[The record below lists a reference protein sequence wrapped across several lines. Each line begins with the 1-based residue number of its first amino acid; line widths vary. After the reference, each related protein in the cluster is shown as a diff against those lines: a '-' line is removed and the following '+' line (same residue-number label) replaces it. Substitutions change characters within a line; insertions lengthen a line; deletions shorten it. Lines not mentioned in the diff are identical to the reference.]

1 MSNIHKLI
9 EYVVNNWPTILHEV
23 SYGKDLLKKII
34 DGFKEDIE
42 TYGGDYNNIT
52 DEQLLKYIEIFDDLR
67 KSGAI
72 EKADILQYDLPEL
85 IRTLNNKKQFKG
97 TDEAEPDPTIS
108 EVVYNDDN
116 ITVWSGARQE
126 YCVRHGADQPM
137 RAGANRWCITEPGGR
152 YWGNYRYSESS
163 GYPTFY
169 LIKNRSLPISDKL
182 SFVAVQILQNGNYKY
197 TNRSNSPGM
206 SSEMS
211 WGQLINEVPWLS
223 EIPNLRNLI
232 RWIPFTPEEKRT
244 KGVQTRKMSYESWLS
259 IPLPKRMDYLTIYGK
274 DEKPFTDLSMDNFL
288 SKKLPK
294 EDLKNTAR
302 EIVSTYGVIDLNFLL
317 SNLESFTPANQ
328 KSILYQLTSRE
339 GGQVR
344 QKIKTNLL
352 SSPNI
357 DFSVKKLI
365 TAQDI
370 WDKDNNEAIY
380 LATDSRGQEAIVKL
394 YIPTSGNISMSL
406 YKDGYNFSSVALNK
420 KTSPLLL
427 AYPDIDKMPL
437 KILLDLLS
445 KGAISRG
452 VIDRIIKKGQE
463 DPNSAII
470 VKNTEDGRIILDTNS
485 FTAYKL
491 VGDEISKTTF
501 DTPEVQ
507 QILAQ
512 ELSNT
517 GLQQNA
523 LRLVTNE
530 EDIPDYIDKIPF
542 LSILLSTPSD
552 QRIFTYRQD
561 NLILIIAPEANMSI
575 FAVPTN
581 TVLTETYSSYTYGE
595 NTQNWRRYTGS
606 GKLNEEAAWAAYFNY
621 LRSKNLSY
629 NDQQL
634 REFLDSQSYGA
645 KDSKASFIKA
655 NPPLNV
661 GNQYRP
667 FIVTIDGTERLILL
681 NTANSADSLIIG
693 KRGNLIRSN
702 IKSTTAQQLLRANPL
717 PGAPAG
723 EEPAAPAAAAAM
735 GAGQAIADPLRRRG
749 RPAAGAQVR
758 PVVQQPNAGIGVTID
773 QYFAQFPQGAEL
785 QTAFNALPNGLRN
798 PFVLV
803 TSSPLAGDRG
813 ASRRTNLLPGDGRV
827 VRVLN
832 STTSPSKMY
841 IIQLDS
847 GLMIASIVIQ
857 PGNSHYIMRQNGP
870 VIRLADPSALAT
882 ALQQNNLNEELTGAI
897 TRLHIAHNPSILK
910 EKLKQKQ
917 NES

>member
-34 DGFKEDIE
+34 DGFKGDIE
-42 TYGGDYNNIT
+42 AYGKEYSNIT
-52 DEQLLKYIEIFDDLR
+52 DEQLLKYIEIFDKLR

-72 EKADILQYDLPEL
+72 KKTDILQYDLPEL
-85 IRTLNNKKQFKG
+85 IRTLNDKDQFK
-97 TDEAEPDPTIS
+97 DEAEPDPTIS
-108 EVVYNDDN
+108 EVVYNDGN

-126 YCVRHGADQPM
+126 YCVRHGVDQPM
-137 RAGANRWCITEPGGR
+137 RTGGSRWCITEPGGR

-169 LIKNRSLPISDKL
+169 LIKNRSLPVSDKL

-197 TNRSNSPGM
+197 TNRANSPGM

-211 WGQLINEVPWLS
+211 WERLINEVPWLS

-232 RWIPFTPEEKRT
+232 RWIPFTPEEKAS
-244 KGVQTRKMSYESWLS
+244 KNIQNRKISYESWLS
-259 IPLPKRMDYLTIYGK
+259 TPISKRMDYLAFHGR

-294 EDLKNTAR
+294 ENFKDTAKK
-302 EIVSTYGVIDLNFLL
+302 IVSTYGIIDLNFLL
-317 SNLESFTPANQ
+317 SHLESFTPANQ
-328 KSILYQLTSRE
+328 KSILYQLTNRE

-344 QKIKTNLL
+344 QKIQTSLL
-352 SSPNI
+352 SSPNL
-357 DFSVKKLI
+357 DFSIKKLI
-365 TAQDI
+365 TDQNI
-370 WDKDNNEAIY
+370 WDKEDNESIY
-380 LATDSRGQEAIVKL
+380 LATDSRRQEVIVKL
-394 YIPTSGNISMSL
+394 NISSSGDISMSL
-406 YKDGYNFSSVALNK
+406 YKDGYSFPSVALNK

-427 AYPDIDKMPL
+427 AYPDIDKIPF
-437 KILLDLLS
+437 KTLLDLFS

-452 VIDRIIKKGQE
+452 VIDKIIKNGQE

-470 VKNTEDGRIILDTNS
+470 VKPTEDGRIILDTNS

-512 ELSNT
+512 ELNNE

-523 LRLVTNE
+523 LRLVAHE

-542 LSILLSTPSD
+542 LSILLSIPFD
-552 QRIFTYRQD
+552 QRIITYRQND
-561 NLILIIAPEANMSI
+561 LILIVAPEANMPI
-575 FAVPTN
+575 FSVPIN
-581 TVLTETYSSYTYGE
+581 TLLLQTYSSYTYGE
-595 NTQNWRRYTGS
+595 NNRDWKRYTGS
-606 GKLNEEAAWAAYFNY
+606 GKLNDEAAWIAYFNY

-634 REFLDSQSYGA
+634 RELLDSQTYGSTE
-645 KDSKASFIKA
+645 SKISFVKA
-655 NPPLNV
+655 NPPLSA

-667 FIVTIDGTERLILL
+667 FIITTDGNERPILL
-681 NTANSADSLIIG
+681 NTANSTDSLIVG
-693 KRGNLIRSN
+693 KRGGLIRAN

-717 PGAPAG
+717 PNAPAG
-723 EEPAAPAAAAAM
+723 EEPAGPAAAAAM
-735 GAGQAIADPLRRRG
+735 GAGQAIDAPLRRRG
-749 RPAAGAQVR
+749 RPAAGAQIR
-758 PVVQQPNAGIGVTID
+758 PVVQQPNAGAGITID
-773 QYFAQFPQGAEL
+773 QYFATLPQGAEL
-785 QTAFNALPNGLRN
+785 QTAFNALPNNLRN

-813 ASRRTNLLPGDGRV
+813 ASRRTNLLPGEGRV

-841 IIQLDS
+841 IIRLDS

-870 VIRLADPSALAT
+870 AIRLADPSALAT
-882 ALQQNNLNEELTGAI
+882 ALQQNNLNEELTEVV
-897 TRLHIAHNPSILK
+897 TRLHIAHNPSIIK

>member
-1 MSNIHKLI
+1 MSNIHKFI

-23 SYGKDLLKKII
+23 SYGKDMLKRII

-42 TYGGDYNNIT
+42 TYGGEYNNIT
-52 DEQLLKYIEIFDDLR
+52 DEQLLKYIEAFDNFR

-72 EKADILQYDLPEL
+72 KKTDILQYDLPEL
-85 IRTLNNKKQFKG
+85 IRVVTSKKQFK
-97 TDEAEPDPTIS
+97 DEAEPDPTVS

-126 YCVRHGADQPM
+126 YCVRHGVDQPM
-137 RAGANRWCITEPGGR
+137 KTGGSRWCITEPGGR
-152 YWGNYRYSESS
+152 YWGQYRYGESN

-169 LIKNRSLPISDKL
+169 LIKNRSLPKSDKL

-197 TNRSNSPGM
+197 TNRANSPGM

-211 WGQLINEVPWLS
+211 WDRLIGEVPWLS

-232 RWIPFTPEEKRT
+232 KWIPFTPEERRT
-244 KGVQTRKMSYESWLS
+244 KNVQTRKMSYESWLS
-259 IPLPKRMDYLTIYGK
+259 IPISKRIDYLTVYGK

-294 EDLKNTAR
+294 EDLKDVAK
-302 EIVSTYGVIDLNFLL
+302 EIVSTYGVISLNSLL

-328 KSILYQLTSRE
+328 KSILYQLTNRE
-339 GGQVR
+339 EGQVR
-344 QKIKTNLL
+344 QKIQVNLL
-352 SSPNI
+352 SSPDI
-357 DFSVKKLI
+357 DFSIKKLI

-370 WDKDNNEAIY
+370 WNKDEDTSIY
-380 LATDSRGQEAIVKL
+380 LATDSKGQEAIVKL
-394 YIPTSGNISMSL
+394 IIPPSGDISMSL
-406 YKDGYNFSSVALNK
+406 YKDGYSFPSVALNK
-420 KTSPLLL
+420 KTSLLLL

-445 KGAISRG
+445 KGAINRG
-452 VIDRIIKKGQE
+452 IIDKIIKKGEE

-470 VKNTEDGRIILDTNS
+470 VKNTEDGRIVLDTNS

-491 VGDEISKTTF
+491 VGDEISKITF

-523 LRLVTNE
+523 FRLVSNE
-530 EDIPDYIDKIPF
+530 MDIPDYIDKIPF
-542 LSILLSTPSD
+542 LSILLSIPPD
-552 QRIFTYRQD
+552 QRIFAYRQD
-561 NLILIIAPEANMSI
+561 NLILIIAPEADMPI
-575 FAVPTN
+575 FGVPTN
-581 TVLTETYSSYTYGE
+581 TVLIETYSSYTYGE
-595 NTQNWRRYTGS
+595 SGRDWKRYTGS
-606 GKLNEEAAWAAYFNY
+606 GKLTDQAAWIAYFNY

-634 REFLDSQSYGA
+634 REFLDSQTYGA
-645 KDSKASFIKA
+645 VESKVSFVKA
-655 NPPLNV
+655 NPPLSA

-667 FIVTIDGTERLILL
+667 FIITTDGTERPILL
-681 NTANSADSLIIG
+681 NTANSTDSLIVG
-693 KRGNLIRSN
+693 KRGGLIRAN
-702 IKSTTAQQLLRANPL
+702 IKSATAQQLLRANPL
-717 PGAPAG
+717 PDVPAG
-723 EEPAAPAAAAAM
+723 EEPAGPAAAAAM

-749 RPAAGAQVR
+749 RPAAGAQIR
-758 PVVQQPNAGIGVTID
+758 PVVQQPNAGAGVTINQNFED
-773 QYFAQFPQGAEL
+773 FGQGAGL
-785 QTAFNALPNGLRN
+785 LTAFNALPNGLQN
-798 PFVLV
+798 PFVLA
-803 TSSPLAGDRG
+803 TPSLGLAGDRG
-813 ASRRTNLLPGDGRV
+813 ATRRTNMLPGAGRV
-827 VRVLN
+827 VRVLS

-857 PGNSHYIMRQNGP
+857 PGNLHYIMRQNGP
-870 VIRLADPSALAT
+870 VIRLADPSALAA
-882 ALQQNNLNEELTGAI
+882 ALQQNNLNEELMGAV
-897 TRLHIAHNPSILK
+897 TRLHIAHNPSIIK

>member
-1 MSNIHKLI
+1 MKNIHKFI
-9 EYVVNNWPTILHEV
+9 EYVVNGWPTILHEV
-23 SYGKDLLKKII
+23 SYGKDMLKRII
-34 DGFKEDIE
+34 DGFKEDAE
-42 TYGGDYNNIT
+42 TYGGEYLNIT
-52 DEQLLKYIEIFDDLR
+52 DEQLLKYIEAFDNFR

-72 EKADILQYDLPEL
+72 KKTDILQYDLPEL
-85 IRTLNNKKQFKG
+85 IRAVTSKKQFK
-97 TDEAEPDPTIS
+97 DEAEPDPSVS
-108 EVVYNDDN
+108 EVTYDDGN

-126 YCVRHGADQPM
+126 YCVRHGVDQPM
-137 RAGANRWCITEPGGR
+137 RSSGGRWCITEPGGR

-169 LIKNRSLPISDKL
+169 LIKNRSMPISDKL

-197 TNRSNSPGM
+197 TNRANSPGM
-206 SSEMS
+206 SSELS
-211 WGQLINEVPWLS
+211 WDQLNNAVPWLS

-232 RWIPFTPEEKRT
+232 KWIPFTPEEKAS
-244 KGVQTRKMSYESWLS
+244 KDIKVRKISYESWLS
-259 IPLPKRMDYLTIYGK
+259 IPISKRIAYLEIYGK

-294 EDLKNTAR
+294 EDLKDVAK

-328 KSILYQLTSRE
+328 KSILYQLTDRE
-339 GGQVR
+339 EGEVR
-344 QKIKTNLL
+344 QKIKVNLL

-357 DFSVKKLI
+357 DFSIKKLI
-365 TAQDI
+365 TAQNI
-370 WDKDNNEAIY
+370 WEKDDNESIY

-394 YIPTSGNISMSL
+394 SIASNGNVSMSL
-406 YKDGYNFSSVALNK
+406 YKDGYSFPSVALNK

-437 KILLDLLS
+437 KVLLDLLS

-452 VIDRIIKKGQE
+452 VIDKIIKKGQE

-491 VGDEISKTTF
+491 VGDEISKVTF

-542 LSILLSTPSD
+542 LSILLSTPPD
-552 QRIFTYRQD
+552 QRIFTYRQN
-561 NLILIIAPEANMSI
+561 NLTLIIAPEANMSI

-595 NTQNWRRYTGS
+595 SGRDWKRFTGS
-606 GKLNEEAAWAAYFNY
+606 GKLNEEAAWIAYFNY

-634 REFLDSQSYGA
+634 REFLDSQTYGSVE
-645 KDSKASFIKA
+645 SKVSFIKA
-655 NPPLNV
+655 NPPLNA
-661 GNQYRP
+661 GNRYRP
-667 FIVTIDGTERLILL
+667 FIITTDGNERPILL
-681 NTANSADSLIIG
+681 NIANSADSLIVG
-693 KRGNLIRSN
+693 KRGSLIRAN
-702 IKSTTAQQLLRANPL
+702 IKSATARQLIQANPL
-717 PGAPAG
+717 PDAPAG

-758 PVVQQPNAGIGVTID
+758 PVVQQPNAGAGITIN
-773 QYFAQFPQGAEL
+773 QYFNTLPQGAEL

-803 TSSPLAGDRG
+803 TSGPLEGDRG
-813 ASRRTNLLPGDGRV
+813 ASRRTNLLPGTGRV

-841 IIQLDS
+841 IIRLDS

-857 PGNSHYIMRQNGP
+857 PGNSHYVMRQNGP

-882 ALQQNNLNEELTGAI
+882 ALQQNNLNEELTGAV